1 MLPLVTVLV
10 MLAGC
15 SSGDSST
22 GTGGTRLSPAPGGAA
37 SASSAGPLAGPSTGP
52 SADPSAT
59 EDVPGTVACGALAA
73 AINDGTLMNPGVVDA
88 VVAASGTADAP
99 IADASG
105 RLAAA
110 YATAK
115 ASAGSEAEPDA
126 VAAVSAVA
134 AEMSEVCGESGLDTV
149 G

>member
-10 MLAGC
+10 LLAGC
-15 SSGDSST
+15 SSGESTT
-22 GTGGTRLSPAPGGAA
+22 GTGGTPLPPAPGGA
-37 SASSAGPLAGPSTGP
+37 SSVVP

-59 EDVPGTVACGALAA
+59 EDAPGTVACGELAA
-73 AINDGTLMNPGVVDA
+73 AINDGTLMNPGVVDT

-99 IADASG
+99 IADAAE
-105 RLAAA
+105 RLAKA

-126 VAAVSAVA
+126 VANVSAVA
-134 AEMSEVCGESGLDTV
+134 AEMSDVCGESGLDTV

>member
-10 MLAGC
+10 LLAGC
-15 SSGDSST
+15 SSGDSTT
-22 GTGGTRLSPAPGGAA
+22 GTGGTPLSPAPGGAP
-37 SASSAGPLAGPSTGP
+37 SVPLAGP

-59 EDVPGTVACGALAA
+59 EDEPGTVACGELAA

-88 VVAASGTADAP
+88 IVAASGTADAP
-99 IADASG
+99 IADASA

-110 YATAK
+110 YVTAK
-115 ASAGSEAEPDA
+115 ASAGSEGEPDA

>member
-10 MLAGC
+10 LLAGC
-15 SSGDSST
+15 SSGDSTT

-37 SASSAGPLAGPSTGP
+37 SAAPLAGPSAGP

-59 EDVPGTVACGALAA
+59 EDVPGTVACGELAA

-99 IADASG
+99 IADASE